1 MYLMCRQTVL
11 SIDGNSVRKG
21 EKRKMKIRNVTK
33 QEEGIDSSR
42 SEAAIGGTSAYDTH
56 RENLKV
62 QII

>member
-33 QEEGIDSSR
+33 QEGIDSSR

>member
-11 SIDGNSVRKG
+11 SVDGNSVRKG

-33 QEEGIDSSR
+33 QEGIDSSR